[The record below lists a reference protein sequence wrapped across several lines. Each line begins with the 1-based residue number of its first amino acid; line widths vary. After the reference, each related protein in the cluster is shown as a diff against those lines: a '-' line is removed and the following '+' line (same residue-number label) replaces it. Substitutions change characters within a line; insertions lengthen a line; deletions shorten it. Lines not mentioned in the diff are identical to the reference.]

1 MTHSA
6 TSFSRAGLGDEIGT
20 QLLITDTDANPTE
33 EANWGQCQQTSMA
46 LRLDGKQLAAQ
57 LEVRLQQQIQ
67 NGMASAG
74 RSPGLAVLRIGD
86 DPASAVYVR
95 NKEKACA
102 RIGVESFG
110 SHLPAHA
117 SQQEVL
123 TAIRELNADER
134 VDGILLQLPLPKGLD
149 ETPLLAEIDPNKD
162 ADGLHTLNLGRLL
175 KGEQGPRSCT
185 PAGVMVML
193 RDQGIDPAGK
203 RAVVVGRS
211 ILVGQPMAL
220 MLQAANATV
229 TVAHSRTQDL
239 ESITRQAEILVVAAG
254 RPEMIGADHITA
266 GCVVVDVG
274 IHRRPEGG
282 LCGDVR
288 AEELDPVASALSPVP
303 GGVGPMTV
311 TMLLVNT
318 VVAWC
323 RRHQVAM
330 ELSDLV
336 V

>member
-1 MTHSA
+1 MIAAHPPPVQRCWASNWIAFDRALRCRRPALPSGQSNRTALGFQVVSRVPPARASWRPGLRQCRPQAIPPSEGGSNAAQGVAVTHSA

-20 QLLITDTDANPTE
+20 QLLTTDTDANPTE
-33 EANWGQCQQTSMA
+33 EANWGECQQTSMA
-46 LRLDGKQLAAQ
+46 LRLDGKQLAAM

-211 ILVGQPMAL
+211 ILVGQP
-220 MLQAANATV
+220 
-229 TVAHSRTQDL
+229 
-239 ESITRQAEILVVAAG
+239 
-254 RPEMIGADHITA
+254 
-266 GCVVVDVG
+266 
-274 IHRRPEGG
+274 
-282 LCGDVR
+282 
-288 AEELDPVASALSPVP
+288 
-303 GGVGPMTV
+303 
-311 TMLLVNT
+311 
-318 VVAWC
+318 
-323 RRHQVAM
+323 
-330 ELSDLV
+330 
-336 V
+336 